1 MYEGYTPPNEIL
13 NLEDP
18 GNGSSRRWRPGLSA
32 FLEAEDVTQLEVD
45 EVREALEEL
54 GSDVEGD
61 DALVRA
67 RLVQAIE
74 SQ

>member
-1 MYEGYTPPNEIL
+1 
-13 NLEDP
+13 
-18 GNGSSRRWRPGLSA
+18 
-32 FLEAEDVTQLEVD
+32 VTQLEVD

-54 GSDVEGD
+54 GLDVEGD

>member
-1 MYEGYTPPNEIL
+1 M
-13 NLEDP
+13 
-18 GNGSSRRWRPGLSA
+18 A
-32 FLEAEDVTQLEVD
+32 QLEVD
-45 EVREALEEL
+45 EVREALEERGL
-54 GSDVEGD
+54 DVEGD

>member
-1 MYEGYTPPNEIL
+1 MYEGDAPK
-13 NLEDP
+13 
-18 GNGSSRRWRPGLSA
+18 SWRPGLSA
-32 FLEAEDVTQLEVD
+32 FLEAEEVTQLEGD

-54 GSDVEGD
+54 GLDVEGD